1 MPSEHIPEI
10 LSTLVKQLSA
20 LPGLGPKSAMR
31 LAMTLLEWPE
41 ARTRALGE
49 SIRTLRDQLGLC
61 SRCGGLTQSDPCL
74 ICADRSRSR
83 TELCLV
89 SEWDS
94 MLALDQ
100 GGFYHGQYMV
110 LGGLLAPLEQK
121 DASRLNIDRLLKRLA
136 EGEVQEVILALGATT
151 DAEMTTSWL
160 LSILKQ
166 RFPAVR
172 VSRLAQGIPLGGEV
186 KYMDRE
192 TLKQSL
198 AYRQSL

>member
-166 RFPAVR
+166 RFPTVR